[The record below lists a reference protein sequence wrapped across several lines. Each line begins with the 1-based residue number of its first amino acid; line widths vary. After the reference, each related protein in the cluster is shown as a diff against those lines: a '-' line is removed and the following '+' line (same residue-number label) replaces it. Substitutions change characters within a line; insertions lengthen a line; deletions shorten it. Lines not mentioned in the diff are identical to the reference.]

1 MKALL
6 VFLILEFII
15 IWSLFVGADN
25 AAKEFQHRWQEHYA
39 IERIEQ

>member
-6 VFLILEFII
+6 VFLILEFIV

-39 IERIEQ
+39 TQEIKK